1 MPESIL
7 SSAALDPRRRR
18 ILFRAWRR
26 GMRELD
32 YLLGHFADAQLPAL
46 PEAEL
51 DDFEAL
57 LDAQDR
63 DVLAWLTGGAQ
74 TPADFDTPLFHR
86 LKAFHTH
93 ARPINL

>member
-1 MPESIL
+1 
-7 SSAALDPRRRR
+7 
-18 ILFRAWRR
+18 
-26 GMRELD
+26 MRELD